1 MNITHAIEE
10 NVSGDMLEAIFRRQN
25 ELMIKY
31 HDIELRSGLMQ
42 TEDCPVNL
50 DDKRG
55 QARIKDYS
63 WRVTEE
69 LGEALDARMQDDL
82 PHFKEELIDG
92 LHFLTELSIL
102 SGIGVD
108 NILKNGVDYWEEVD
122 YWDKREEN
130 NRTSGVLWNSI
141 VKKAYDLDSLKG
153 LIYLAGYLYDEF
165 NIEERISDF
174 IMHIGMTCNCLKN
187 KPWKQSNM
195 ITDKE
200 AFYKSLGATWISYT
214 SILMVTMDAEE
225 ICDTYL
231 RKSQVNKFRQRSNY

>member
-10 NVSGDMLEAIFRRQN
+10 KVSGDMLEAIFGRQK
-25 ELMIKY
+25 ELLEKY
-31 HDIELRSGLMQ
+31 HNIELRSGLMQ

-55 QARIKDYS
+55 QARIKDYA

-69 LGEALDARMQDDL
+69 LGEALDAKEQNDL

-108 NILKNGVDYWEEVD
+108 NIIRNGIDYWEEKESD
-122 YWDKREEN
+122 TWA
-130 NRTSGVLWNSI
+130 SGVMWNS
-141 VKKAYDLDSLKG
+141 VVGEAYELDKLEG
-153 LIYLAGYLYDEF
+153 LMYLASYLYDDFELA
-165 NIEERISDF
+165 ERISAF
-174 IMHIGMTCNCLKN
+174 VMHMGMTCNCLKN

-200 AFYKSLGATWISYT
+200 AFYKHLGASWISYI
-214 SILMVTMDAEE
+214 SILMVTMEAEE

>member
-1 MNITHAIEE
+1 MNITHAVKED
-10 NVSGDMLEAIFRRQN
+10 VSGDMLEAIFKRQN

-108 NILKNGVDYWEEVD
+108 NIIRNGIDYWEEKEGNS
-122 YWDKREEN
+122 WA
-130 NRTSGVLWNSI
+130 SGVLWDS
-141 VKKAYDLDSLKG
+141 VVGEAYDLDKLRG
-153 LIYLAGYLYDEF
+153 LLHLAGYLYDDFEL
-165 NIEERISDF
+165 EERISSF
-174 IMHIGMTCNCLKN
+174 VMHIGMTCNCLKN

-200 AFYKSLGATWISYT
+200 AFYKSLGATWISYI
-214 SILMVTMDAEE
+214 SILMITMDAEE

>member
-63 WRVTEE
+63 WRVTEA

-102 SGIGVD
+102 SGIN
-108 NILKNGVDYWEEVD
+108 NIIKNGVDYWEE
-122 YWDKREEN
+122 REKE
-130 NRTSGVLWNSI
+130 TWAHGVLWDS
-141 VKKAYDLDSLKG
+141 VVGEAYDLDKLKG
-153 LIYLAGYLYDEF
+153 LIHLAEYLYDDF
-165 NIEERISDF
+165 DLEERISSF
-174 IMHIGMTCNCLKN
+174 VMHMGMTCNCLKN

-200 AFYKSLGATWISYT
+200 AFYKSLGATWISYI
-214 SILMVTMDAEE
+214 SILMITMDAEE

>member
-1 MNITHAIEE
+1 MNITHATEE
-10 NVSGDMLEAIFRRQN
+10 NVSGDMLEAIFRRQK
-25 ELMIKY
+25 ELLIKY

-55 QARIKDYS
+55 QARIKDYC

-69 LGEALDARMQDDL
+69 LGEALDAKMQDDL

-102 SGIGVD
+102 SGIGVN
-108 NILKNGVDYWEEVD
+108 NIIKNGVDYWEEREGNNWASGAL
-122 YWDKREEN
+122 WD
-130 NRTSGVLWNSI
+130 SVVG
-141 VKKAYDLDSLKG
+141 KAYDDKLKG
-153 LIYLAGYLYDEF
+153 LILLAGYLYDDF
-165 NIEERISDF
+165 YLEERISSF

-200 AFYKSLGATWISYT
+200 AFYKSLGATWISYI
-214 SILMVTMDAEE
+214 SILMITMDAEE

>member
-1 MNITHAIEE
+1 MNITHAVKED
-10 NVSGDMLEAIFRRQN
+10 VSGDMLEAIFRRQN

-108 NILKNGVDYWEEVD
+108 NIIRNGIDYWEEKEGNSWASGDIWNAVVEESCGS
-122 YWDKREEN
+122 DKLR
-130 NRTSGVLWNSI
+130 
-141 VKKAYDLDSLKG
+141 G
-153 LIYLAGYLYDEF
+153 LTNLADFLYADFEL
-165 NIEERISDF
+165 EERISDF

-200 AFYKSLGATWISYT
+200 AFYKSLGATWISYI